1 MIEREIDYRGSKS
14 ELVNNS
20 VKEQRVDGSW
30 SIKAKFSNM
39 LLRYTL
45 MGFERNYRVRIP
57 SNQIIKGFYTS
68 QTILEKT
75 ILLNPWFISGF
86 TDAEGCFTLS
96 IVKDHRSKTG
106 NISKHGSMLQFRV
119 ESIKDLAKVINH
131 FDSYPLITK
140 KYADYILFK
149 KAYNIFLNKEHLNK
163 EGLEKFVGFKASMNK
178 GLSDSLKLAFPNVAV
193 IKKSKVIDSKIP
205 DPQWLAGFATGEGV
219 NVQLKFQLTQHTRD
233 ESLIRRNVFK
243 NQDTYVF
250 DVSKIS
256 DLNSKI
262 IPFFKEYPI
271 LGSKI
276 QVIELMNNKVHLT
289 KEGLD
294 LIFKIKEGMNRGRK

>member
-1 MIEREIDYRGSKS
+1 
-14 ELVNNS
+14 
-20 VKEQRVDGSW
+20 
-30 SIKAKFSNM
+30 
-39 LLRYTL
+39 
-45 MGFERNYRVRIP
+45 
-57 SNQIIKGFYTS
+57 
-68 QTILEKT
+68 
-75 ILLNPWFISGF
+75 
-86 TDAEGCFTLS
+86 
-96 IVKDHRSKTG
+96 
-106 NISKHGSMLQFRV
+106 MLQFRV

-205 DPQWLAGFATGEGV
+205 DPQWLAGFATGEGCFFIKTTKSSKSKQGV

-233 ESLIRRNVFK
+233 ESLIRSLIYYFKSGNVFK

-271 LGSKI
+271 LGSKSQDFSDLV